1 MAERWYS
8 WFAASGFA
16 SLFAYTE
23 FVDSRFQHAG
33 WPWPRRTIREV
44 IPRRLWLPATRR
56 RRRCPRCP
64 SYTVTLAY
72 NSLAGEKQLHV
83 TGGGTARVRRWS
95 TWRSVLGAALST
107 VPMRNRNF
115 DGNERRTKRNS
126 GHCHPD
132 GGVDAC
138 TEDGSSSGWRSS
150 LGCRLGFKLIR
161 LHRADSHLEHLC
173 NCWKSI
179 VGNCTIY
186 AAYG

>member
-72 NSLAGEKQLHV
+72 KSLAGEKQLHV

-95 TWRSVLGAALST
+95 TWRSEPRCRLCRCGIGISTETNDVLSGIAVIAIRMVASMLVPKMEVRVDGGAA
-107 VPMRNRNF
+107 
-115 DGNERRTKRNS
+115 
-126 GHCHPD
+126 
-132 GGVDAC
+132 
-138 TEDGSSSGWRSS
+138 
-150 LGCRLGFKLIR
+150 
-161 LHRADSHLEHLC
+161 
-173 NCWKSI
+173 
-179 VGNCTIY
+179 
-186 AAYG
+186 